1 MSTTIFADTYRGKN
15 PSVSSSN
22 RSDKKRLS
30 LEAAIAG
37 ERAEIEIASR
47 KGQLDMKKGQ
57 LDLLADQAEIQELE
71 EKTLREQKM
80 RQMQIELNELSSR
93 KSDSSTHGLQS
104 FSWKDSASGVS
115 DWVDNVL
122 TEEFTLDLQSAD
134 NVKFQNQQIHS
145 DQTKKKKRVLSPAQN
160 ENDNSNKCLQ
170 N

>member
-1 MSTTIFADTYRGKN
+1 M
-15 PSVSSSN
+15 
-22 RSDKKRLS
+22 LS

-47 KGQLDMKKGQ
+47 KRQLDMKKGQ

-71 EKTLREQKM
+71 ERTHREQKM

-93 KSDSSTHGLQS
+93 KSDSSKQGLRS
-104 FSWKDSASGVS
+104 FSWKDSASQVS

-134 NVKFQNQQIHS
+134 NVKIQNQQIQS
-145 DQTKKKKRVLSPAQN
+145 DQTMKKKRVLSPAQN
-160 ENDNSNKCLQ
+160 ENDNFNKCLQ